1 MNLSPAALLDRV
13 TGGRGNLAIR
23 YTTVSLIGVTITQV
37 QLLLYVG
44 ILDQDPTW
52 SNVIAVS
59 LCSIPVFLLN
69 KHWVW
74 NADGKLSLR
83 REILPFWVFTLAGLG
98 LSTALVA
105 WVETFSDSTLLVMA
119 ANIGGFGHPVGGQVP
134 LPRPDHVRSL
144 GEGRGPLAG
153 GPARLRLRRIAS
165 PSMSTLLPLDP
176 DELLSTTRSVRKRL
190 DLSRPVAPELLRE
203 CIEVATQAPTGGNNQ
218 GWHFVVVTDQA
229 KRTQLAEWYAPAFAA
244 MYGNPDAVVGNLPQ
258 DDPDYVAT
266 TKKVIGSAQYL
277 ADHLAEV
284 PVHVIPCIEGRTDN
298 LPVAWQAAIWG
309 SLLPAVWSFML
320 AARARGLG
328 TCWTTLHL
336 TEEKAAAEL
345 LGIPDHVMQG
355 ALIPVAHTL
364 GGTDF
369 KPGARRDLDRIIHT
383 DGW

>member
-1 MNLSPAALLDRV
+1 
-13 TGGRGNLAIR
+13 
-23 YTTVSLIGVTITQV
+23 
-37 QLLLYVG
+37 
-44 ILDQDPTW
+44 
-52 SNVIAVS
+52 
-59 LCSIPVFLLN
+59 
-69 KHWVW
+69 
-74 NADGKLSLR
+74 
-83 REILPFWVFTLAGLG
+83 
-98 LSTALVA
+98 
-105 WVETFSDSTLLVMA
+105 
-119 ANIGGFGHPVGGQVP
+119 
-134 LPRPDHVRSL
+134 
-144 GEGRGPLAG
+144 
-153 GPARLRLRRIAS
+153 
-165 PSMSTLLPLDP
+165 MSTLLPLSP

-190 DLSRPVAPELLRE
+190 DLTRPVEPELIRE

-218 GWHFVVVTDQA
+218 GWHFVVVTDPE
-229 KRTQLAEWYAPAFAA
+229 KRQKLADWYAPAFAA
-244 MYGNPDAVVGNLPQ
+244 MYGDPAAVAARLPQ
-258 DDPDYVAT
+258 DDPAYLET
-266 TKKVIGSAQYL
+266 TKKVVSSAQYL

-345 LGIPDHVMQG
+345 LGIPDTVMQG

>member
-1 MNLSPAALLDRV
+1 
-13 TGGRGNLAIR
+13 
-23 YTTVSLIGVTITQV
+23 
-37 QLLLYVG
+37 
-44 ILDQDPTW
+44 
-52 SNVIAVS
+52 
-59 LCSIPVFLLN
+59 
-69 KHWVW
+69 
-74 NADGKLSLR
+74 
-83 REILPFWVFTLAGLG
+83 
-98 LSTALVA
+98 
-105 WVETFSDSTLLVMA
+105 
-119 ANIGGFGHPVGGQVP
+119 
-134 LPRPDHVRSL
+134 
-144 GEGRGPLAG
+144 
-153 GPARLRLRRIAS
+153 
-165 PSMSTLLPLDP
+165 MSTLLPLDP

>member
-1 MNLSPAALLDRV
+1 
-13 TGGRGNLAIR
+13 
-23 YTTVSLIGVTITQV
+23 
-37 QLLLYVG
+37 
-44 ILDQDPTW
+44 
-52 SNVIAVS
+52 
-59 LCSIPVFLLN
+59 
-69 KHWVW
+69 
-74 NADGKLSLR
+74 
-83 REILPFWVFTLAGLG
+83 
-98 LSTALVA
+98 
-105 WVETFSDSTLLVMA
+105 
-119 ANIGGFGHPVGGQVP
+119 
-134 LPRPDHVRSL
+134 
-144 GEGRGPLAG
+144 
-153 GPARLRLRRIAS
+153 
-165 PSMSTLLPLDP
+165 MSTLLPLGP

-190 DLSRPVAPELLRE
+190 DLSRPVEPELLRE

-229 KRTQLAEWYAPAFAA
+229 KRAQLAEWYAPAFAA

-258 DDPDYVAT
+258 DDPDYVET
-266 TKKVIGSAQYL
+266 TKKVISSAQYL

-336 TEEKAAAEL
+336 TQEQAAAEL

-369 KPGARRDLDRIIHT
+369 RPGARRDLDRIIHT
-383 DGW
+383 DTW